1 MTLKSAASAADDQ
14 SMRVFLAAAAAALT
28 VAAGG
33 ATAAA
38 SAYPPATNSV
48 TATPTSGAPGYDVTV
63 TAHCGPFE
71 TVTVELSEATAQA
84 KCRLADE
91 DELVD
96 GDLGG
101 RATATIDAPSTPG
114 AYRGV
119 AMGTSSGDLGGFVIS
134 VDDVVSTGQSASP
147 LADSLGVDWSQV
159 FRYSSIGSMVVAFF
173 AVLLFLRRRH
183 EYT

>member
-1 MTLKSAASAADDQ
+1 MTLKSTVSPADDH
-14 SMRVFLAAAAAALT
+14 SMKVFLATAAAALAL
-28 VAAGG
+28 AAGG

-38 SAYPPATNSV
+38 SAYPPVTNSV
-48 TATPTSGAPGYDVTV
+48 TATPASGAPGYDVTV

-71 TVTVELSEATAQA
+71 TVTIELSEATAQA
-84 KCRLADE
+84 KCRRADE

-101 RATATIDAPSTPG
+101 RATATIEAPSTPG

-119 AMGTSSGDLGGFVIS
+119 ALGTSSGDLGGFVIR
-134 VDDVVSTGQSASP
+134 VDDVVPTGQSASS
-147 LADSLGVDWSQV
+147 LADGLGVDWSQV

-173 AVLLFLRRRH
+173 GVLLFLRRRH